1 MAAVGIK
8 WGVVGDGIAVSG
20 VKKRR
25 GRDDPGGKRTTKPSY
40 VFSYEP
46 TMFPLVVAPR
56 QESTSR
62 IQDTIAC
69 NGKKDEILFERGS
82 EREGFFYF
90 SLATID

>member
-40 VFSYEP
+40 VSSYEP
-46 TMFPLVVAPR
+46 TMFPLVVASP

-62 IQDTIAC
+62 PEYDR
-69 NGKKDEILFERGS
+69 GKKDEILFLFERGS

-90 SLATID
+90 SFRTID